1 MTQLSRIYV
10 DECRNGNEGLRDVVA
25 RAVLPPVYG
34 GAWGRHLLHQP
45 WFVEAEETAAF
56 ARDLESLFALLV
68 SLPDRLF
75 DGDLK
80 RYAAALGLPPR
91 HAALLRRSADGR
103 PAKLARAD
111 AYHDGR
117 GYRLLEFNVGSEIG
131 GLDMAVCNA
140 ALLGVPEFSAFAAA
154 HGLEYVDTAARL
166 AEDLRERARPVLSGG
181 AGEPVIGLIEGHGG
195 VAAYGP
201 LMRSMREAMAM
212 QGLDLRIGEVGELRT
227 RSDGKLTLHGAPLD
241 LVLRNFGASQLLDD
255 PAGPEVAEQ
264 LFRAHDAG
272 RTVLFTTL
280 ESSLY
285 AHKNA
290 LAMLSDP
297 RSAHVFTDVER
308 QLVERVLPW
317 SRTLGPATPA
327 ALLTECQE
335 RREELILKPGAGHGG
350 LDTIAGWEC
359 SDAAWLEALKTAAE
373 RGYLVQER
381 VTPRTEPVLDPV
393 TGKVEECIAAL
404 GVFLTSRG
412 FAGAHARVNRAD
424 GGAIVGLSSNPD
436 TRIAC
441 VFTHK

>member
-10 DECRNGNEGLRDVVA
+10 DECRSGNEGLRDVVA

-34 GAWGRHLLHQP
+34 AAWRRHLLPQP
-45 WFVEAEETAAF
+45 WFVEAKETGAF
-56 ARDLESLFALLV
+56 ARDVEDLFALLV

-75 DGDLK
+75 DGDLE
-80 RYAAALGLPPR
+80 RYAAALGLTPR
-91 HAALLRRSADGR
+91 HAALLRRSAHGH
-103 PAKLARAD
+103 PAKLGRAD

-117 GYRLLEFNVGSEIG
+117 GYRLLEFNIGSEIG
-131 GLDMAVCNA
+131 GMDMAVCNA

-154 HGLEYVDTAARL
+154 QGLEYVDTAARL
-166 AEDLRERARPVLSGG
+166 AEDLRERARPVLTGD
-181 AGEPVIGLIEGHGG
+181 AVDPVIGLIEGNGG

-201 LMRSMREAMAM
+201 LMQSMREAMAM

-227 RSDGKLTLHGAPLD
+227 RSDGKLTLHGTPLD

-272 RTVLFTTL
+272 QTVLFTTL
-280 ESSLY
+280 ESGLY

-290 LAMLSDP
+290 LALLSDP
-297 RSAHVFTDVER
+297 RSANAFDDAER
-308 QLVERVLPW
+308 ELVERVLPW

-327 ALLTECQE
+327 ALLAECHE
-335 RREELILKPGAGHGG
+335 RRKELILKPGAGHGG

-359 SDAAWLEALKTAAE
+359 SDAEWHAALATAAE

-381 VTPRTEPVLDPV
+381 VTPRTEPVLDPA
-393 TGKVEECIAAL
+393 TGAVEECIAAL

-424 GGAIVGLSSNPD
+424 GGAIVGLSSNPG
-436 TRIAC
+436 TRMAC
-441 VFTHK
+441 VFTHG